1 MEFVYPFQLFAVSYT
16 HIEMGMPKEQKPYVA
31 EAKIIRAFSHF
42 ILVSLYAKFYEWNGA
57 NDSPGI
63 PYVTEPETEAIAQYD
78 RETVAQ
84 TYEKIEQDIVCLLY
98 TSNLYPV

>member
-1 MEFVYPFQLFAVSYT
+1 MNGT
-16 HIEMGMPKEQKPYVA
+16 
-31 EAKIIRAFSHF
+31 
-42 ILVSLYAKFYEWNGA
+42 GA

-84 TYEKIEQDIVCLLY
+84 TYEKIEQDIVESIDKIGPDATYSVPAIILHRLQLMLL
-98 TSNLYPV
+98 PVVFIYIKGIGIM